1 MRTLI
6 DIPDDVITELDELA
20 RRHNRS
26 RAAEV
31 REALANHLRDRANN
45 DWIDRGAGYW
55 AGRTDIT
62 DGLAYQ
68 LRIREDREP
77 YA

>member
-6 DIPDDVITELDELA
+6 DIPDEDIEGLDALA

-31 REALANHLRDRANN
+31 REAVRAYLRGRSGN
-45 DWIDRGAGYW
+45 DWIKRGYGYW
-55 AGRTDIT
+55 RNRDDIG
-62 DGLAYQ
+62 DAVEYQ
-68 LRIREDREP
+68 RAIREDRELG
-77 YA
+77 

>member
-6 DIPDDVITELDELA
+6 DLPEEDISGLDELA

-31 REALANHLRDRANN
+31 REAVRAYLRGRSRN
-45 DWIDRGAGYW
+45 DWIARGYGYW
-55 AGRTDIT
+55 KERHDIG
-62 DGLAYQ
+62 DAVEYQ
-68 LRIREDREP
+68 RAIREDREFD
-77 YA
+77 